1 MGYELPNVDFKDTR
15 KNVRQFGEGEDII
28 EVWEEDGQDVWLE
41 QWIEDFV
48 NEDNGEIVP
57 IERHEWHRVP
67 IEESPWRKE
76 EENDET
82 STQEGETDE
91 IPEESEE

>member
-57 IERHEWHRVP
+57 IERMASSSNR
-67 IEESPWRKE
+67 RKSME
-76 EENDET
+76 K
-82 STQEGETDE
+82 GGRK
-91 IPEESEE
+91 